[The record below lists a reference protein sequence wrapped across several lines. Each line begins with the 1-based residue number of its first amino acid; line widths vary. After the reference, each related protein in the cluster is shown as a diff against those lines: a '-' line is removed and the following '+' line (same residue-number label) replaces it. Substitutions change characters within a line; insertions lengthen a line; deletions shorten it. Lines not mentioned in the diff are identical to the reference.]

1 MTKSPTRRKTT
12 APASTPSKSAPKIQQ
27 PDDQQ
32 LETIEVKAV
41 ELTAVEVI
49 SDGSDVTSEEL
60 TPQEQRER
68 LNLERKVEHAFYEAG
83 KALMELRDRRLYR
96 STHKTFEEY
105 CKDRFGFTRMAA
117 ALKIASVK
125 IMDNLSTNGLQN
137 AQTSKS
143 GLKAQKMSTNGL
155 QILPTN
161 ERQVRP
167 LTNLEPEQQREV
179 WLKAVEEAGNKI
191 PSGRIVQ
198 SVVDRIRER
207 TKIPNPYREGEI
219 CILVPKDNPDLRGK
233 GGYWGVIIHVG
244 DFSCTVQTWD
254 GDYTVKI
261 EHLKSLELLDDDCK
275 SMQQLC
281 TRLRRLQQVAD
292 HDPAVDWLLQGLGKQ
307 ASPYLSALQARILG
321 AMEREYGLDGKQK
334 K

>member
-1 MTKSPTRRKTT
+1 MSPTFPRKKT
-12 APASTPSKSAPKIQQ
+12 ATPASAKPKRTPKIQQ
-27 PDDQQ
+27 QDDQA

-41 ELTAVEVI
+41 EVTEVDVI
-49 SDGSDVTSEEL
+49 SNVTSEEL
-60 TPQEQRER
+60 NQDEQRDR

-83 KALMELRDRRLYR
+83 KALKELRDRRLYR

-105 CKDRFGFTRMAA
+105 CRDRFGFTRMSA

-125 IMDNLSTNGLQN
+125 VMDNLSTNGLQN
-137 AQTSKS
+137 AETSKG
-143 GLKAQKMSTNGL
+143 GLQERKMSTNGL

-161 ERQVRP
+161 ERQLRP

-179 WLKAVEEAGNKI
+179 WKQAVQEAGGKI

-198 SVVDRIRER
+198 SIVDKIRER

-219 CILVPKDNPDLRGK
+219 CILVPRDNPDLRGK
-233 GGYWGVIIHVG
+233 GGCWGAITHAG

-254 GDYTVKI
+254 GEYTVKI

-281 TRLRRLQQVAD
+281 MRLRRLHQVAD
-292 HDPAVDWLLQGLGKQ
+292 HDPSVDWLLQGLGKQ
-307 ASPYLSALQARILG
+307 AKPYLSALQARILG
-321 AMEREYGLDGKQK
+321 AMEREYGLDGKK
-334 K
+334 

>member
-1 MTKSPTRRKTT
+1 MTNPPSRRKAT
-12 APASTPSKSAPKIQQ
+12 APASAKPKRTPKTQQ
-27 PDDQQ
+27 QDDQP

-41 ELTAVEVI
+41 EVTAVEVI
-49 SDGSDVTSEEL
+49 SDVTSEEL
-60 TPQEQRER
+60 TQDEQRDR
-68 LNLERKVEHAFYEAG
+68 LVLERKVEHAFYEAG

-125 IMDNLSTNGLQN
+125 VMDNLSTNGLQN

-167 LTNLEPEQQREV
+167 LTKLEPEQQREV
-179 WLKAVEEAGNKI
+179 WLKAVEEAGNKN

-198 SVVDRIRER
+198 SIVDKIRER
-207 TKIPNPYREGEI
+207 TKVPNPYHEGEI
-219 CILVPKDNPDLRGK
+219 CILIPKDNLDLRGK
-233 GGYWGVIIHVG
+233 GGCWGVIIHVG
-244 DFSCTVQTWD
+244 DYSCTVQTWD

-261 EHLKSLELLDDDCK
+261 EHLKSLELLEEDCRF
-275 SMQQLC
+275 MQQLC
-281 TRLRRLQQVAD
+281 MRLRRLHQVAD
-292 HDPAVDWLLQGLGKQ
+292 HDPSVDWLLQGLGKQ
-307 ASPYLSALQARILG
+307 VKPYLSALQARILG
-321 AMEREYGLDGKQK
+321 TMEREYGLDGKQK

>member
-1 MTKSPTRRKTT
+1 MTPTPPRKKT
-12 APASTPSKSAPKIQQ
+12 AAAASAKPKPAKKIQQ
-27 PDDQQ
+27 QDDQP

-41 ELTAVEVI
+41 EVTAVDVI
-49 SDGSDVTSEEL
+49 SGVTSEEL
-60 TPQEQRER
+60 TQDEQRDR

-105 CKDRFGFTRMAA
+105 CRDRFGYSRRQPYLLIDAA
-117 ALKIASVK
+117 VVF
-125 IMDNLSTNGLQN
+125 DNL
-137 AQTSKS
+137 KE
-143 GLKAQKMSTNGL
+143 KCDPMDH
-155 QILPTN
+155 ILPTN

-167 LTNLEPEQQREV
+167 MIQLEPKEQQKV
-179 WLKAVEEAGNKI
+179 WFKAVEEAGNKI

-207 TKIPNPYREGEI
+207 TKTKVPNPYRIGEI

-233 GGYWGVIIHVG
+233 GGYWGVITHVG
-244 DFSCTVQTWD
+244 DYSCTVQCWD

-261 EHLKSLELLDDDCK
+261 EHLKSLELLDEDCK
-275 SMQQLC
+275 FLQQLC
-281 TRLRRLQQVAD
+281 LRLRQLHQVKSRD
-292 HDPAVDWLLQGLGKQ
+292 ESVDWLLQGLGKQ
-307 ASPYLSALQARILG
+307 ASPYLSGLQAKILG